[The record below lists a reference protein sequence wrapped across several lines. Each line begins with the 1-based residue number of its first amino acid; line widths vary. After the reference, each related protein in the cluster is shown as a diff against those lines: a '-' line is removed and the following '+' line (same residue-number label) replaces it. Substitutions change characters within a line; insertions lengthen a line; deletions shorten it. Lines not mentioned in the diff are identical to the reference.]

1 MSLQCGAHRRDLI
14 LVVVEFRIEA
24 AASQPA
30 EDGNQVYRHLAPSGG
45 EFVEHLPG
53 IFDRGA
59 RNPVQAGTKSCGRQ
73 HLRLH
78 QPGRFVLR
86 SKDPI
91 FGARQRQQR
100 SAADE
105 LGEIALV
112 LCHRGIAPLLAQFGH
127 LGRLAGHHPR
137 APGIGTQDATL
148 LTLAGMVGIPTR
160 EQCGHLA
167 RPAAIGGRQPDH
179 PNRHDRTVL
188 ARLRAGCEAGL
199 ELLDQCR
206 QRRRRSVARWQLQY
220 VELRVRMACTLLAQ
234 PAHDQLHLDRRR
246 RGSQHQ
252 CVLGSKHRAGIGRRF
267 GHDRPLALELG
278 DAEASPSLPAILDS
292 LGLAFGDAFFV
303 AAFVAAAPLL
313 AALLAGAFLAG
324 TLFAVAL
331 AT

>member
-206 QRRRRSVARWQLQY
+206 QRRRQALRGGSFNMSNFESGWRARCWPSQPMISSISTGVA
-220 VELRVRMACTLLAQ
+220 V
-234 PAHDQLHLDRRR
+234 
-246 RGSQHQ
+246 
-252 CVLGSKHRAGIGRRF
+252 
-267 GHDRPLALELG
+267 
-278 DAEASPSLPAILDS
+278 EASTSVS
-292 LGLAFGDAFFV
+292 S
-303 AAFVAAAPLL
+303 
-313 AALLAGAFLAG
+313 
-324 TLFAVAL
+324 AVSTAL
-331 AT
+331 ASAAGLVTTVLWR